1 MSKNSL
7 KLWNCNPKFK
17 NTSDSEESWTCVEN
31 NREHFENIDPTE
43 SPMFESVNKFK
54 KQMYG
59 SGKNADL
66 YFYGSIALI
75 ILFLYLLLK

>member
-7 KLWNCNPKFK
+7 KLWNCNPKFQ
-17 NTSDSEESWTCVEN
+17 NTSDSESWTCVEN

-54 KQMYG
+54 RQVYG
-59 SGKNADL
+59 TGKNADL

-75 ILFLYLLLK
+75 ILFIYLLLK

>member
-17 NTSDSEESWTCVEN
+17 NNSDSEESWTCREN
-31 NREHFENIDPTE
+31 DRENFENIDPTE
-43 SPMFESVNKFK
+43 PMYESVNKFK
-54 KQMYG
+54 RQLCG
-59 SGKNADL
+59 TGKNADL

-75 ILFLYLLLK
+75 ILVIYLLLK

>member
-17 NTSDSEESWTCVEN
+17 NNSDSEESWTCREN
-31 NREHFENIDPTE
+31 DREHFENIDPTE
-43 SPMFESVNKFK
+43 DSMFESVNNFK
-54 KQMYG
+54 RQTYG
-59 SGKNADL
+59 TGKNADL

>member
-7 KLWNCNPKFK
+7 KLWNCNPK
-17 NTSDSEESWTCVEN
+17 NNNNSDSDESWTCREN
-31 NREHFENIDPTE
+31 DRENFENIDPTE
-43 SPMFESVNKFK
+43 PPIYESVNKFK
-54 KQMYG
+54 RQLCG
-59 SGKNADL
+59 TGKNADL

>member
-17 NTSDSEESWTCVEN
+17 NNSDSEESWTCREN
-31 NREHFENIDPTE
+31 DRENFENIDSEPA
-43 SPMFESVNKFK
+43 MFESVNKFK
-54 KQMYG
+54 RQLCG
-59 SGKNADL
+59 TGKNADL

-75 ILFLYLLLK
+75 ILVIYLLLK